1 MAQRESRPLWR
12 VAVDSADRVL
22 GPASEQLVRTE
33 AFADVMGLMSRM
45 RYLSVKRVER
55 LLRRQWHL
63 WNLPAATDVR
73 RLSEQVGSLERQ
85 VRDLTREL
93 EDRSPPARANRAN
106 GSASA
111 AAADRPTSSRTPKG
125 SPPVERPGGSRA

>member
-12 VAVDSADRVL
+12 MAVDSADRVL

-33 AFADVMGLMSRM
+33 AFADVIGLVSRM
-45 RYLSVKRVER
+45 RYLSLKRTER
-55 LLRRQWHL
+55 MLRQQWHL

-73 RLSEQVGSLERQ
+73 RLSEQVASLERQ

-93 EDRSPPARANRAN
+93 EDRGRPARASRSN
-106 GSASA
+106 GSVAPPAGSSASGSSKA
-111 AAADRPTSSRTPKG
+111 ATSPQ
-125 SPPVERPGGSRA
+125 PPGGARA